1 MDRIIAFFDKP
12 MLINMIL
19 ILSNTLILYAI
30 VHKLLYK
37 PVIEFMNKRSENI
50 KESMESAKKQEQEA
64 LELKRKLHIELK
76 KIENEKKMILDKF
89 QTLGKQRK
97 EEIVKEA
104 IEDAKN
110 IKKRALDDIMHEEFK
125 AKENIKAQIIDLS
138 FLIASRFISKN
149 IEDDDSLKLLDDALV
164 ILEEINY
171 V

>member
-1 MDRIIAFFDKP
+1 
-12 MLINMIL
+12 
-19 ILSNTLILYAI
+19 
-30 VHKLLYK
+30 
-37 PVIEFMNKRSENI
+37 MNKRSENI